1 MLGRSPRPSPC
12 VVGSG
17 GCDESDSERQYM
29 YSFSMEVR
37 SMMSLCD
44 ARWAIVVVLSLHVGL
59 AGCGEEDEAGRGIP
73 DDPATMCNEANEDCA
88 PGICGGEG
96 ATMLPGS
103 NCISCHRSGSGAGEA
118 GFEPGKWFA
127 LAGTVYEDGFGSA
140 PAAGVTIRVTDAM
153 GHVVTMSSN
162 SAGNF
167 FARRSMQSLVPP
179 FQAEVEREG
188 RVRRMGSMVMT
199 GACNTCHKCG
209 GAAGGKLYAP

>member
-1 MLGRSPRPSPC
+1 
-12 VVGSG
+12 
-17 GCDESDSERQYM
+17 M

-118 GFEPGKWFA
+118 GEGLIGFTAAATVFDNVYGDHPASGVKVRITDST
-127 LAGTVYEDGFGSA
+127 GTTVEL
-140 PAAGVTIRVTDAM
+140 TT
-153 GHVVTMSSN
+153 N

-167 FARRSMQSLVPP
+167 YTSRSLVAPL
-179 FQAEVEREG
+179 QVELEKDG
-188 RVRRMGSMVMT
+188 RTIRMMSSVMT
-199 GACNTCHKCG
+199 GACATCHNCSES
-209 GAAGGKLYAP
+209 APAGGKVYAP